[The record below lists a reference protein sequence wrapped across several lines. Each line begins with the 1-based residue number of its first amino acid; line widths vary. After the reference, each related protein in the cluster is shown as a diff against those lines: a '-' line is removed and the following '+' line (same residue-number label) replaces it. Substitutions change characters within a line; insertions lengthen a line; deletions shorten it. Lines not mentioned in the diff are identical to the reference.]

1 MTENEQ
7 DAKKQQFNEFFNIE
21 HDINVNI
28 VPLAPEFELPEIE
41 DIEQHM
47 PYAFRMA
54 SEISTIESKA
64 IRPLRNISDHAS
76 ELAAYLT
83 QLSKKIDLMMSYV
96 LHQQDDHDKRFIAR
110 RFGGGGIIVRSTE
123 AFELG
128 KHFQLKLFLEEEAT
142 AVFCYGEVIACDP
155 SEDGFD
161 ITLIFS
167 RIREQDQELLV
178 KASLHLQTKQLK
190 KRSQSRSSQ

>member
-1 MTENEQ
+1 MTEHEQ
-7 DAKKQQFNEFFNIE
+7 DAKKQQFDEFFTIE
-21 HDINVNI
+21 HAIKVNI
-28 VPLAPEFELPEIE
+28 VPLASDFVLPEVD

-47 PYAFRMA
+47 PHAFRMA

-64 IRPLRNISDHAS
+64 IRPLRNIGDHAS
-76 ELAAYLT
+76 DLAAYLN

-96 LHQQDDHDKRFIAR
+96 LHQQDEQEHRYTAM
-110 RFGGGGIIVRSTE
+110 RFGGGGVIIRSPE

-142 AVFCYGEVIACDP
+142 AVFCYGEVIECDP
-155 SEDGFD
+155 SDDEFA
-161 ITLIFS
+161 ITFIFN

-190 KRSQSRSSQ
+190 KRSQNRSS

>member
-1 MTENEQ
+1 MTEQEQ
-7 DAKKQQFNEFFNIE
+7 DAKKRQFNEFFTIE
-21 HDINVNI
+21 HDINVN
-28 VPLAPEFELPEIE
+28 VVELATGEALPDIE

-54 SEISTIESKA
+54 SEIATIESKA
-64 IRPLRNISDHAS
+64 LRPLRNISDHAT
-76 ELAAYLT
+76 ELANYLN

-96 LHQQDDHDKRFIAR
+96 LHQQDDEEQRFVAS
-110 RFGGGGIIVRSTE
+110 RFGGGGVVVKSPE

-128 KHFQLKLFLEEEAT
+128 RQVQLKLFLEEEAT
-142 AVFCYGEVIACDP
+142 AVFCFGEVIECTA

-161 ITLIFS
+161 ITFIYS

-190 KRSQSRSSQ
+190 KRSETRSSH